1 MARTLWGNMAESP
14 VAAVEMHVRRRY
26 ARLERVVILAT
37 ALVGLAVAWL
47 AQSVVADRAQRTVF
61 ATARE
66 ALALQTETLSGVLEK
81 YRVLPPLLSR
91 RSDIM
96 AVFANASLPGGAE
109 AAREMALEIASYSGA
124 MDVAFAG
131 AAGRVFASARGIFDN
146 SRLNEEALLEA
157 ARQGRLGRESLS
169 PEEHERAYVFASAVR
184 RGSELIG
191 VIAIYVRMD
200 QIEQTWA
207 LSANP
212 IAVTGLDGSIFI
224 SNRPAW
230 QGRQLFGGSGSDAL
244 FDAKTAADARPVS
257 LAGGDGPSYL
267 AASRPLPLMGWTL
280 HVLADRSAVVSA
292 QLSAVLI
299 TVLAALLAGSLAF
312 LFVKRR
318 ETTELR
324 QLRAEASA
332 QRLEKLVRE
341 RTADLTEVNAALA
354 HEVKERTEAED
365 QLRKTQAELIQAAK
379 LAALGQMSATLSH
392 EYNQPLAAIRTYAD
406 NAAQFLARG
415 KAQAAGDAVARI
427 AGLVDRMSE
436 LSRTLLSFARKPGT
450 SVEDVLIGPVIDEAL
465 MLAGPRARKAGITIH
480 QEGKLPGVAVRGG
493 HVRLTQVVVNLVN
506 NAVDALTGIGSKA
519 AVDNPR
525 IVVRLSRVRSR
536 IALSVQDNGPGIPE
550 EVRERMFEP
559 FYSTKG
565 VGEGL
570 GIGLSIVYNIVRE
583 FDGSVSVAD
592 APGGGTTVTVLLAP
606 ARNTASRKLAKA
618 S

>member
-1 MARTLWGNMAESP
+1 MTQMPGTP
-14 VAAVEMHVRRRY
+14 AVETDVRRRY
-26 ARLERVVILAT
+26 ARLERVVILVI

-47 AQSVVADRAQRTVF
+47 AQSVVADRAHHTVF

-81 YRVLPPLLSR
+81 YRLLPPLLSHR
-91 RSDIM
+91 NDIIN
-96 AVFANASLPGGAE
+96 VFADANAPGGMQ
-109 AAREMALEIASYSGA
+109 AAHEMALEIAGYSGA

-131 AAGRVFASARGIFDN
+131 PFGRVFASARGIFDN

-169 PEEHERAYVFASAVR
+169 PQEHERAYVFASAVR
-184 RGSELIG
+184 RGNALIG

-230 QGRQLFGGSGSDAL
+230 QGRQLFGGGDAL
-244 FDAKTAADARPVS
+244 FAEEGAGEGRTVS
-257 LAGGDGPSYL
+257 LAAGDGPSYL

-312 LFVKRR
+312 FFVKRR
-318 ETTELR
+318 EATELR
-324 QLRAEASA
+324 QLRADASA
-332 QRLEKLVRE
+332 QRLENLVRE

-354 HEVKERTEAED
+354 HEVKERTEAEE

-406 NAAQFLARG
+406 NAAEFLARG
-415 KAQAAGDAVARI
+415 KAAAATDAVARI

-450 SVEDVLIGPVIDEAL
+450 TVEDVLIAPVIDEAL
-465 MLAGPRARKAGITIH
+465 MLAGPRARKAGVAIR
-480 QEGKLPGVAVRGG
+480 QEGVLPGVAVRGG

-519 AVDNPR
+519 AVDNPE
-525 IVVRLSRVRSR
+525 IVVRLSRRRSR
-536 IALSVQDNGPGIPE
+536 IALSVEDNGPGIPA
-550 EVRERMFEP
+550 EVHERMFEP

-570 GIGLSIVYNIVRE
+570 GIGLSIVYNIVRD
-583 FDGSVSVAD
+583 FDGSVSVTER
-592 APGGGTTVTVLLAP
+592 PGGGAIVTVLLAP
-606 ARNTASRKLAKA
+606 ARQTALRKLAKA

>member
-1 MARTLWGNMAESP
+1 MADNTIMLPLESTL
-14 VAAVEMHVRRRY
+14 RRRY
-26 ARLERVVILAT
+26 ASLELAVILAT
-37 ALVGLAVAWL
+37 ALLGLAVAWVS
-47 AQSVVADRAQRTVF
+47 QSIVADRAQRAVV

-66 ALALQTETLSGVLEK
+66 ALALQAETLAGVLEK

-91 RSDIM
+91 RKDVIALFSPVGQ
-96 AVFANASLPGGAE
+96 AAGGL
-109 AAREMALEIASYSGA
+109 AAQEMALEIASYSGA
-124 MDVAFAG
+124 MDVAFAD
-131 AAGRVFASARGIFDN
+131 ASGRVFASARGIFDN
-146 SRLNEEALLEA
+146 SRLNEAALLEA

-169 PEEHERAYVFASAVR
+169 PQERERAYVFASAVR
-184 RGSELIG
+184 RDNALIG
-191 VIAIYVRMD
+191 VIAIYIRMD

-212 IAVTGLDGSIFI
+212 ITVTDAAGFVFI
-224 SNRPAW
+224 SNRPDW
-230 QGRQLFGGSGSDAL
+230 QSRRLFGRPGDNPVFRDEGSAEDRTVLASAGSDL
-244 FDAKTAADARPVS
+244 
-257 LAGGDGPSYL
+257 SYL

-280 HVLADRSAVVSA
+280 HVLVDRGAVSSAR
-292 QLSAVLI
+292 LSAVLI
-299 TVLAALLAGSLAF
+299 AVLATLLAGSFAF

-318 ETTELR
+318 EATELR

-332 QRLEKLVRE
+332 QRLENLVRE
-341 RTADLTEVNAALA
+341 RTADLTQVNAALA
-354 HEVKERTEAED
+354 HEVRERTEAEEK
-365 QLRKTQAELIQAAK
+365 LRKTQAELIQAAK

-406 NAAQFLARG
+406 NATQLLERG
-415 KAQAAGDAVARI
+415 KAQAAAEAMGRI

-450 SVEDVLIGPVIDEAL
+450 SVEDVLIAPVLDEAL
-465 MLAGPRARKAGITIH
+465 MLAGPRARKAGVTIR
-480 QEGKLPGVAVRGG
+480 QEGALAGVAVRGG

-519 AVDNPR
+519 AVDKPE
-525 IVVRLSRVRSR
+525 IVVRLGRVGSR
-536 IALSVQDNGPGIPE
+536 IALSVEDNGPGIPE

-583 FDGSVSVAD
+583 FDGSVSVTD
-592 APGGGTTVTVLLAP
+592 APGGGAVVTVLLSP
-606 ARNTASRKLAKA
+606 ARQAGRKLAAA

>member
-1 MARTLWGNMAESP
+1 MTQMPGTP
-14 VAAVEMHVRRRY
+14 AVETDVRRRY
-26 ARLERVVILAT
+26 ARLERVVILVI

-47 AQSVVADRAQRTVF
+47 AQSVVADRAHHTVF

-81 YRVLPPLLSR
+81 YRLLPPLLSHR
-91 RSDIM
+91 NDIIN
-96 AVFANASLPGGAE
+96 VFADANAPGGMQ
-109 AAREMALEIASYSGA
+109 AAHEMALEIAGYSGA

-131 AAGRVFASARGIFDN
+131 PFGRVFASARGIFDN

-169 PEEHERAYVFASAVR
+169 PQEHERAYVFASAVR
-184 RGSELIG
+184 RGNALIG

-230 QGRQLFGGSGSDAL
+230 QGHQLFGGGDAL
-244 FDAKTAADARPVS
+244 FAEEGAGEGRTVS
-257 LAGGDGPSYL
+257 LAAGDGPSYL

-312 LFVKRR
+312 FFVKRR
-318 ETTELR
+318 EATELR
-324 QLRAEASA
+324 QLRADASA
-332 QRLEKLVRE
+332 QRLENLVRE

-354 HEVKERTEAED
+354 HEVKERTEAEE

-406 NAAQFLARG
+406 NAAEFLARG
-415 KAQAAGDAVARI
+415 KAAAATDAVARI

-450 SVEDVLIGPVIDEAL
+450 TVEDVLIAPVIDEAL
-465 MLAGPRARKAGITIH
+465 MLAGPRARKAGVAIR
-480 QEGKLPGVAVRGG
+480 QEGVLPGVAVRGG

-519 AVDNPR
+519 AVDNPE
-525 IVVRLSRVRSR
+525 IVVRLSRRRSR
-536 IALSVQDNGPGIPE
+536 IALSVEDNGPGIPE
-550 EVRERMFEP
+550 EVHERMFEP

-583 FDGSVSVAD
+583 FDGSVSVTER
-592 APGGGTTVTVLLAP
+592 PGGGAIVTVLLAP
-606 ARNTASRKLAKA
+606 ARQAALRKLAKA

>member
-1 MARTLWGNMAESP
+1 MTQMPGTP
-14 VAAVEMHVRRRY
+14 AVETDVRRRY
-26 ARLERVVILAT
+26 ARLERVVILVI

-47 AQSVVADRAQRTVF
+47 AQSVVADRAQHTVF

-81 YRVLPPLLSR
+81 YRLLPPLLSHR
-91 RSDIM
+91 NDIIN
-96 AVFANASLPGGAE
+96 VFADANAPGGMQ
-109 AAREMALEIASYSGA
+109 AAHEMALEIAGYSGA

-131 AAGRVFASARGIFDN
+131 PFGRVFASARGIFDN

-169 PEEHERAYVFASAVR
+169 PQEHERAYVFASAVR
-184 RGSELIG
+184 RGNALIG

-230 QGRQLFGGSGSDAL
+230 QGRQLFGGVDAL
-244 FDAKTAADARPVS
+244 FAEEGAGEGRTVS
-257 LAGGDGPSYL
+257 LAAGDGPSYL

-312 LFVKRR
+312 FFVKRR
-318 ETTELR
+318 EATELR
-324 QLRAEASA
+324 QLRADASA
-332 QRLEKLVRE
+332 QRLENLVRE

-354 HEVKERTEAED
+354 HEVKERTEAEE

-406 NAAQFLARG
+406 NAAEFLARG
-415 KAQAAGDAVARI
+415 KAAAATEAVARI

-450 SVEDVLIGPVIDEAL
+450 TVEDVLIAPVIDEAL
-465 MLAGPRARKAGITIH
+465 MLAGPRARKAGVTIR
-480 QEGKLPGVAVRGG
+480 QEGVLPGVAVRGG

-519 AVDNPR
+519 AVDNPE
-525 IVVRLSRVRSR
+525 IVVRLSRRRSR
-536 IALSVQDNGPGIPE
+536 IALSVEDNGPGIPE
-550 EVRERMFEP
+550 EVHERMFEP

-583 FDGSVSVAD
+583 FDGSVSVTER
-592 APGGGTTVTVLLAP
+592 PGGGAIVTVLLAP
-606 ARNTASRKLAKA
+606 ARQTALRKLAKA

>member
-1 MARTLWGNMAESP
+1 MAEP
-14 VAAVEMHVRRRY
+14 PGTPAAETRVRRRFV
-26 ARLERVVILAT
+26 RLERGVVIAT
-37 ALVGLAVAWL
+37 ALIGMAVAWL
-47 AQSVVADRAQRTVF
+47 AQSLVADRAEQSVF
-61 ATARE
+61 AQARE
-66 ALALQTETLSGVLEK
+66 ALALQTETLSGALEK
-81 YRVLPPLLSR
+81 YRVLPPLLSH
-91 RSDIM
+91 RSDIV
-96 AVFANASLPGGAE
+96 AVFVDAGRPGGVE
-109 AAREMALEIASYSGA
+109 AARAMALEIASYSGA

-131 AAGRVFASARGIFDN
+131 PSGRVFASARGIFDE
-146 SRLNEEALLEA
+146 SRLNEDALLEA

-184 RGSELIG
+184 REGVLIG

-212 IAVTGLDGSIFI
+212 LAVTGSDGTVFI

-230 QGRQLFGGSGSDAL
+230 QARRLFGPPGSDAL
-244 FDAKTAADARPVS
+244 FDAAATGDGRAVS
-257 LAGGDGPSYL
+257 LAGDDTSYL

-280 HVLADRSAVVSA
+280 HVLADRSAVLA
-292 QLSAVLI
+292 ARLSTVLI
-299 TVLAALLAGSLAF
+299 TVLAALLAGSLVF

-318 ETTELR
+318 EAAVLR
-324 QLRAEASA
+324 QLRADASA
-332 QRLEKLVRE
+332 QRLERLVRE

-354 HEVKERTEAED
+354 HEVRERTEAEAR
-365 QLRKTQAELIQAAK
+365 LRKAQAELIQAAK

-406 NAAQFLARG
+406 NATQLLARG
-415 KAQAAGDAVARI
+415 KVQAAAEAAARI

-450 SVEDVLIGPVIDEAL
+450 DVEDVLIAPVIDEAL
-465 MLAGPRARKAGITIH
+465 MLAGPRARKAGIVIR
-480 QEGKLPGVAVRGG
+480 QEGVTAGVAVRGG

-519 AVDNPR
+519 AVDKPE
-525 IVVRLSRVRSR
+525 IVVRLARVRSR
-536 IALSVQDNGPGIPE
+536 IALSVEDNGPGVPE

-570 GIGLSIVYNIVRE
+570 GIGLSIVYSIVRE
-583 FDGSVSVAD
+583 FGGSVSVSE
-592 APGGGTTVTVLLAP
+592 APGGGTVVTVLLAP
-606 ARNTASRKLAKA
+606 VRRAASRELARA

>member
-1 MARTLWGNMAESP
+1 MAENTFMPS
-14 VAAVEMHVRRRY
+14 AERNIRRRY
-26 ARLERVVILAT
+26 ANLEIAVILAT
-37 ALVGLAVAWL
+37 AMLGLGAAWVS
-47 AQSVVADRAQRTVF
+47 QSIVADRAERAVF

-66 ALALQTETLSGVLEK
+66 ALALQAETLAGVLEK
-81 YRVLPPLLSR
+81 YRLLPPLLSR
-91 RSDIM
+91 REDVIAMFSQAGSAGD
-96 AVFANASLPGGAE
+96 GAR
-109 AAREMALEIASYSGA
+109 ARDMALEIASYSGA
-124 MDVAFAG
+124 MDVAFAD
-131 AAGRVFASARGIFDN
+131 ASGRVFASARGIFDN

-184 RGSELIG
+184 RDNALIG

-212 IAVTGLDGSIFI
+212 IAVTDAAGIVFI
-224 SNRPAW
+224 SNRPDW
-230 QGRQLFGGSGSDAL
+230 QSRQLFGQPGGNAL
-244 FDAKTAADARPVS
+244 FQDNGVGERRTVRASGESD
-257 LAGGDGPSYL
+257 PSYL

-280 HVLADRSAVVSA
+280 HVLVDRRAVVAA

-312 LFVKRR
+312 LLVKRR
-318 ETTELR
+318 EATQLR
-324 QLRAEASA
+324 QLRADASA
-332 QRLEKLVRE
+332 HRLENLVRE
-341 RTADLTEVNAALA
+341 RTADLTQVNAALA

-365 QLRKTQAELIQAAK
+365 MLRKTQAELIQAAK

-392 EYNQPLAAIRTYAD
+392 EYNQPLAAIRTYSD
-406 NAAQFLARG
+406 NATELLARG
-415 KAQAAGDAVARI
+415 KSQAATEAMARI

-450 SVEDVLIGPVIDEAL
+450 SVEDVLIAPVIDEAL
-465 MLAGPRARKAGITIH
+465 MLAGPRARKAGVSIRC
-480 QEGKLPGVAVRGG
+480 EGALPGIAVRGG

-519 AVDNPR
+519 AVERPE
-525 IVVRLSRVRSR
+525 IVVRLGRVRSR
-536 IALSVQDNGPGIPE
+536 IALSVEDNGPGIPE

-570 GIGLSIVYNIVRE
+570 GIGLSIVYSIVRE
-583 FDGSVSVAD
+583 FDGSVSVTD
-592 APGGGTTVTVLLAP
+592 APGGGAVVTVLLSPTRRAAGRQL
-606 ARNTASRKLAKA
+606 ARAS
-618 S
+618 

>member
-1 MARTLWGNMAESP
+1 MAQKPTMPATESS
-14 VAAVEMHVRRRY
+14 VRRRY
-26 ARLERVVILAT
+26 ANVGLAAILAT
-37 ALVGLAVAWL
+37 AGFGLVFAWV
-47 AQSVVADRAQRTVF
+47 AQSIVADRAQRTVF
-61 ATARE
+61 ASARE

-81 YRVLPPLLSR
+81 YRLLPPLLSR
-91 RSDIM
+91 RNDIV
-96 AVFANASLPGGAE
+96 AVFAASRSPAGIL
-109 AAREMALEIASYSGA
+109 AARDMAVEIASYSGA
-124 MDVAFAG
+124 MDVAFAD

-146 SRLNEEALLEA
+146 SRLNEEALLDA
-157 ARQGRLGRESLS
+157 ARQGRLGRELLS
-169 PEEHERAYVFASAVR
+169 PEARERAYVFASAVR
-184 RGSELIG
+184 LNNELIG

-212 IAVTGLDGSIFI
+212 IAVTDADGMVFI

-230 QGRQLFGGSGSDAL
+230 QSRRLFGDPASSALFREEGDEQGRTVRLSGSNA
-244 FDAKTAADARPVS
+244 T
-257 LAGGDGPSYL
+257 SYL

-280 HVLADRSAVVSA
+280 HVLADRSAVVA
-292 QLSAVLI
+292 ARLSAALVA
-299 TVLAALLAGSLAF
+299 VLAALLAGSLAF
-312 LFVKRR
+312 LLVKRK
-318 ETTELR
+318 EATQLR

-332 QRLEKLVRE
+332 QRLENLVRE

-354 HEVKERTEAED
+354 HEVSERTEAEE

-406 NAAQFLARG
+406 NATQFLVRG
-415 KAQAAGDAVARI
+415 KAAAAADAVARI
-427 AGLVDRMSE
+427 AGLVERMSE

-450 SVEDVLIGPVIDEAL
+450 EVEDILLAPVVDEAL
-465 MLAGPRARKAGITIH
+465 MLAGPRARKAGITIKR
-480 QEGKLPGVAVRGG
+480 EGSISNVKVRGG

-506 NAVDALTGIGSKA
+506 NAIDALTGIGSKS
-519 AVDNPR
+519 AVEKPEI
-525 IVVRLSRVRSR
+525 IVRVSRMNSR
-536 IALSVQDNGPGIPE
+536 IALSVEDNGPGVPD

-583 FDGSVSVAD
+583 FDGSVSVSEV
-592 APGGGTTVTVLLAP
+592 PGGGARITVLLSP
-606 ARNTASRKLAKA
+606 AQRTASRAMAAA